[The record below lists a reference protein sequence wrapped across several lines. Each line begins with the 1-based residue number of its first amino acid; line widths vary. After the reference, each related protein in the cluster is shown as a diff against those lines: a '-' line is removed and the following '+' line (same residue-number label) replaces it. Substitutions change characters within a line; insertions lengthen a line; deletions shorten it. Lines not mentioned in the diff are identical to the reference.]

1 MTLIT
6 FAQVF
11 AVCLLG
17 AMSPGPSMAV
27 VINNAIFKGRYNG
40 ILTSIGHGIG
50 IAVYAAFAVMGLGLI
65 IKTNALILDTYNVKN
80 GETPESIAD
89 KLYDDPELH
98 WVVLMVNDITDR
110 YHQWPMYEQQFNTY
124 VNEKYDNPDGVHH
137 YEISQTS
144 GDTSTKIEV
153 YNNSA
158 LFSGD
163 TDFYSNATTITN
175 REYEEREQDK
185 KRQIKLLDPAFL
197 DQFVEEYKVLMG
209 ESVL

>member
-1 MTLIT
+1 MYFDSFPKILYDSKGNGEVKVVTNLLKR
-6 FAQVF
+6 V
-11 AVCLLG
+11 AVRT
-17 AMSPGPSMAV
+17 
-27 VINNAIFKGRYNG
+27 K
-40 ILTSIGHGIG
+40 
-50 IAVYAAFAVMGLGLI
+50 

-98 WVVLMVNDITDR
+98 WVVLMINDITDR

-124 VNEKYDNPDGVHH
+124 VSEKYDNPDGVHH
-137 YEISQTS
+137 YEISQSS
-144 GDTSTKIEV
+144 GDTSVKVEV

-163 TDFYSNATTITN
+163 TDFYSGASIITN
-175 REYEEREQDK
+175 RQYEEREQDK

-197 DQFVEEYKVLMG
+197 DQFVEEYKVLMN

>member
-1 MTLIT
+1 MYFDSIPKILYDSKGNGEVKVVTN
-6 FAQVF
+6 
-11 AVCLLG
+11 LLKR
-17 AMSPGPSMAV
+17 V
-27 VINNAIFKGRYNG
+27 AIRTK
-40 ILTSIGHGIG
+40 
-50 IAVYAAFAVMGLGLI
+50 
-65 IKTNALILDTYNVKN
+65 IKTNSLILDTYNVKN

-137 YEISQTS
+137 YEISQSS
-144 GDTSTKIEV
+144 GDSETKIEV

-158 LFSGD
+158 LYSGD
-163 TDFYSNATTITN
+163 TDFYSNASIITN

>member
-1 MTLIT
+1 MPKILYDSKGNGEVKVVTNLLKR
-6 FAQVF
+6 V
-11 AVCLLG
+11 AVRT
-17 AMSPGPSMAV
+17 
-27 VINNAIFKGRYNG
+27 K
-40 ILTSIGHGIG
+40 
-50 IAVYAAFAVMGLGLI
+50 

-124 VNEKYDNPDGVHH
+124 VSEKYSDPDGVHH

-144 GDTSTKIEV
+144 GDTSVKVEV

-163 TDFYSNATTITN
+163 TDFYSSASIITN
-175 REYEEREQDK
+175 RQYEEREQDK

>member
-1 MTLIT
+1 MFFDSMPKILYDSKGNGEVKVVTN
-6 FAQVF
+6 
-11 AVCLLG
+11 LLKR
-17 AMSPGPSMAV
+17 V
-27 VINNAIFKGRYNG
+27 AIRTK
-40 ILTSIGHGIG
+40 
-50 IAVYAAFAVMGLGLI
+50 

-98 WVVLMVNDITDR
+98 WVVLMINDITDR

-137 YEISQTS
+137 YEIEQSS
-144 GDTSTKIEV
+144 GNTRTKIEV

-175 REYEEREQDK
+175 REYEESEQDR
-185 KRQIKLLDPAFL
+185 KRKIKLLDPSFI
-197 DQFVEEYKVLMG
+197 DQFVQEFELLMS
-209 ESVL
+209 ESPL

>member
-1 MTLIT
+1 MFFDSMPKIIYDSKGNGEVKIVTNLLKR
-6 FAQVF
+6 V
-11 AVCLLG
+11 AVRT
-17 AMSPGPSMAV
+17 
-27 VINNAIFKGRYNG
+27 K
-40 ILTSIGHGIG
+40 
-50 IAVYAAFAVMGLGLI
+50 

-98 WVVLMVNDITDR
+98 WVVLMINDITDR

-124 VNEKYDNPDGVHH
+124 VSEKYDNPDAVHH
-137 YEISQTS
+137 YEISQSS

-158 LFSGD
+158 LYTGD
-163 TDFYSNATTITN
+163 TDFYSDASIITN

-185 KRQIKLLDPAFL
+185 KRQIRLLDPSFI
-197 DQFVEEYKVLMG
+197 DQFVEEFKLLMK